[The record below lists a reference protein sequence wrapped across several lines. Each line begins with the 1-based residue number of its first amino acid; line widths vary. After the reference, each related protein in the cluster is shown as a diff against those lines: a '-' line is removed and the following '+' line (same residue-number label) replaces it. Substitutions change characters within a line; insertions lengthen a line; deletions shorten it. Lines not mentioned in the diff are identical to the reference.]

1 MNSILGK
8 KQKNIIRIICA
19 ALLFIAVFNLP
30 IEYYSFL
37 RLVVFIGAIVM
48 IMDNLK
54 NPPWLLIFILIAFL
68 FNPII
73 PVYLLNK
80 LYWIPIDIISG
91 VFFLLPMI
99 PNNEKKTDKNLDSK
113 KAKNYNRDKIY

>member
-1 MNSILGK
+1 
-8 KQKNIIRIICA
+8 
-19 ALLFIAVFNLP
+19 
-30 IEYYSFL
+30 
-37 RLVVFIGAIVM
+37 M